1 MQKQTFNRL
10 AAFFILA
17 QVIIIFVTVFLFAPP
32 ITEGRL
38 VAWIFSGLLIATL
51 YNAALIGFLP
61 AFWQAKVKAM
71 QWYLFVSPIY
81 FVFFVLM
88 VTAGGG
94 ISLIGVLLSALCL
107 IQYAFAIA
115 AIRAEKSNPIV

>member
-10 AAFFILA
+10 AALFIVA
-17 QVIIIFVTVFLFAPP
+17 QIIIIFVTVFLFAPP

-38 VAWIFSGLLIATL
+38 VAWFFSGLLIAIL

-94 ISLIGVLLSALCL
+94 ISLVGVLLSALCL